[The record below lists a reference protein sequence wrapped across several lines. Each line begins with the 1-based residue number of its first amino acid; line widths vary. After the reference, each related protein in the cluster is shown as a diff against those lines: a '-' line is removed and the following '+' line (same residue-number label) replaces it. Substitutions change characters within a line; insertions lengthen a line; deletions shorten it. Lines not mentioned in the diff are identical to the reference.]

1 MLTHDIEEKEKQ
13 KKKMRNFIIQA
24 FIYFTKNYLN
34 EKTLSEILNWFD
46 HFGSSSV
53 NDKCKS

>member
-1 MLTHDIEEKEKQ
+1 
-13 KKKMRNFIIQA
+13 MRNFIIQA